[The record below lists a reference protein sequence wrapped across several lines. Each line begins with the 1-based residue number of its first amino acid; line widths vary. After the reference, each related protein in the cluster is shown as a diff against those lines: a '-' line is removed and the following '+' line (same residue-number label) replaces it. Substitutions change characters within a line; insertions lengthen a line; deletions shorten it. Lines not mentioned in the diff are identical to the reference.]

1 MNGATLDRAQIA
13 ARIPHAGT
21 MCLLHEA
28 VRWNTD
34 AIECRAVSHRDPAN
48 PLRERGQLAAV
59 HAIEYAAQAMALH
72 GSLLSPGTPGSR
84 PGYIGAVRAVRMHA
98 ARLDDAVADLAIRAE
113 RLAGDTSHVLYAFTV
128 SAGER
133 LLVEGRISVALG
145 ASEAVRPKL
154 P

>member
-13 ARIPHAGT
+13 ARIPHSGT

-28 VRWNTD
+28 VRWD
-34 AIECRAVSHRDPAN
+34 ADTIECRAVSHRDPAN

-72 GSLLSPGTPGSR
+72 GALLSTSTPASR
-84 PGYIGAVRAVRMHA
+84 PGYIGAVRAIRLHT
-98 ARLDDAVADLAIRAE
+98 ARLDDAVADLAVRGE
-113 RLAGDTSHVLYAFTV
+113 RLAGDASHVLYAFTV

-145 ASEAVRPKL
+145 AAT
-154 P
+154 